1 MADKHWGGSDLRDEV
16 AKHGERLDK
25 LEKENIKSLRAA
37 IVAGFNSVAAAI
49 RESAAGGLTPDQQAK
64 LDAMKVKLDA
74 NDPTVAAALE
84 TNKP

>member
-16 AKHGERLDK
+16 AKHGARLDK
-25 LEKENIKSLRAA
+25 LEKENLKSLRAA
-37 IVAGFNSVAAAI
+37 IVNGFNSVAAAI
-49 RESAAGGLTPDQQAK
+49 RESTGGLTPEQQAK
-64 LDAMKVKLDA
+64 LDAMKAKLDA